1 MTSDTP
7 YASRSARRLSLSYA
21 EVRSWHRPLM
31 IMVAAMSAL
40 VVVASVGLFADG
52 RQVLQESVW
61 AKPLKFGASFVM
73 YGATLAWLIPKL
85 RRARRTMWFVGTVF
99 AVAGLIDVGFIAV
112 QAARGTF
119 SHFNAGTDTFNLI
132 GQQIFSTGVF
142 GLFGASLIVAV
153 MLLFQRVG
161 DAALTWAL
169 RAGLGLAV
177 LGMALASFITG
188 WTSSAGPRT
197 VQDAYGSPVPLV
209 GGHGVGVPDGGG
221 MPITNWSTTGGD
233 LRVPHFIGLHSIQV
247 FVLTV
252 LVLTA
257 LAARIDRLRHE
268 RVRAQLTGVAILGY
282 GALFTITAWQALRG
296 QSLIHPD
303 AATWTALAA
312 TAVLTALAAALVVTV
327 VHRNEPGRRAETVS
341 PRELVLRRKAA
352 HRKGLARGETRAPA
366 GPLDEDSRHSVASA
380 PARSPDLGAR

>member
-1 MTSDTP
+1 MNQSG
-7 YASRSARRLSLSYA
+7 SRLSLSYA

-40 VVVASVGLFADG
+40 VVVASVALFADG
-52 RQVLQESVW
+52 RELLQQSVW
-61 AKPLKFGASFVM
+61 AKPLKFGVSFVL

-85 RRARRTMWFVGTVF
+85 RRARRTMWIVGTVF
-99 AVAGLIDVGFIAV
+99 AVAGLIDVGFIVV

-119 SHFNAGTDTFNLI
+119 SHFNAGTDPFNRI

-142 GLFGASLIVAV
+142 GLFGASLVVAI
-153 MLLFQRVG
+153 MLLFQRIG

-197 VQDAYGSPVPLV
+197 VEDAYGRPVPLV
-209 GGHGVGVPDGGG
+209 GGHGVGAPDGGG
-221 MPITNWSTTGGD
+221 MPLTNWSTTGGD
-233 LRVPHFIGLHSIQV
+233 LRVPHFISLHSIQV

-252 LVLTA
+252 LVLAA
-257 LAARIDRLRHE
+257 LAPRIGLLRHE
-268 RVRAQLTGVAILGY
+268 RVRAQLTGVVILGY
-282 GALFTITAWQALRG
+282 SALFTITAWQALRG

-312 TAVLTALAAALVVTV
+312 TAVMTALPAALAVTTA
-327 VHRNEPGRRAETVS
+327 HRNELALRAAAVS
-341 PRELVLRRKAA
+341 RSELVRRSRAA
-352 HRKGLARGETRAPA
+352 HRHGLTPGETTAPA
-366 GPLDEDSRHSVASA
+366 GTLGTVPHPHHSAA
-380 PARSPDLGAR
+380 GTPARSPGSTPRR